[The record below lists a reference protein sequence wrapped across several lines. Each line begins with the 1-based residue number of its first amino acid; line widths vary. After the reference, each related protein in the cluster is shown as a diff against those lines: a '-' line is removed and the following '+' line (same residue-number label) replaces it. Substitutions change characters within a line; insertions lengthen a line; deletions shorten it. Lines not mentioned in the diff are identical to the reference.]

1 MKSLTE
7 EMRRYG
13 EKLSENRPLRVAA
26 GAFAV
31 AGFLDAL
38 RLARHEPGKPSIK
51 KHGEPK
57 GDFKFYLPNSA
68 KPIIDTSLFP
78 GSDLEAEVNYD
89 EPSEVLVEGHTV
101 VLTKI
106 SVANPDADENLEP
119 IRVVMPPGFGA
130 SLLYPPKKG
139 VFSSNEIRKL
149 CINDVNSTR
158 KTCEGVAKSIASL
171 NNRNVVLVVPESQG
185 LGGSSAPTSKQAFFG
200 YFGKYDKM
208 LEIQLDAIKQE
219 FEADGKTKEVLFMG
233 YSRGGRMAAHM
244 AEIWAK
250 KYGPDKVTGFIAADP
265 PGTVVRNWLVSLIKL
280 MAEGPGRGLY
290 DETIEPRSALTEL
303 RVGYEFFGFK
313 GLLSLVESMGLNNPG
328 LPKTIKELGKMGVK
342 GNVAC
347 ISGSTISPEKGHN
360 KMARLCRKYPNLEFI
375 QTDPEDL
382 HNHAA
387 VYSSELDKAFGAIVK
402 RLIGRAV
409 AVKAEPIGTPTVF
422 IRRRP
427 LKHALQ
433 T

>member
-7 EMRRYG
+7 GMRRCG
-13 EKLSENRPLRVAA
+13 EKLSESRPLRVAV
-26 GAFAV
+26 GAVAV
-31 AGFLDAL
+31 AGFLDTL
-38 RLARHEPGKPSIK
+38 RLRNQHGGVRPSIRQD
-51 KHGEPK
+51 GEPK
-57 GDFKFYLPNSA
+57 ENFKFCLADSA
-68 KPIIDTSLFP
+68 EPIIDTSLIP

-89 EPSEVLVEGHTV
+89 EPSEVLVDGHTV
-101 VLTKI
+101 ILTKI
-106 SVANPDADENLEP
+106 SVSNPDADENLEP
-119 IRVVMPPGFGA
+119 IRVVMPLGFSA
-130 SLLYPPKKG
+130 SLYPPEKRA
-139 VFSSNEIRKL
+139 FSSDKIREI
-149 CINDVNSTR
+149 CSGDVDSTR
-158 KTCEGVAKSIASL
+158 KTCEGVATSIASL

-185 LGGSSAPTSKQAFFG
+185 LGGSSTPTSKQAFFG

-208 LEIQLDAIKQE
+208 LEVQLDAVKQE
-219 FEADGKTKEVLFMG
+219 LETDGKAKEVLFMG

-250 KYGPDKVTGFIAADP
+250 KYGPDRVTGFIAADP
-265 PGTVVRNWLVSLIKL
+265 PGTVVRNWLISLIKL

-290 DETIEPRSALTEL
+290 DETVEPRSATAEM
-303 RVGYEFFGFK
+303 RVGYEFFGTR

-328 LPKTIKELGKMGVK
+328 LPRTIKNLGRMGVE
-342 GNVAC
+342 GTVAC
-347 ISGSTISPEKGHN
+347 ISGSTISPQKGHA
-360 KMARLCRKYPNLEFI
+360 KMAKLCEKYPSLEFI

-409 AVKAEPIGTPTVF
+409 AVEAEPIGPPTSF
-422 IRRRP
+422 IGRKPRY
-427 LKHALQ
+427 ALR

>member
-7 EMRRYG
+7 GMRWCG
-13 EKLSENRPLRVAA
+13 EKLPENRPLRAVV
-26 GAFAV
+26 GAVAV

-38 RLARHEPGKPSIK
+38 RLHNQHGGIKPSIK
-51 KHGEPK
+51 QDGEPK
-57 GDFKFYLPNSA
+57 KSFNLYLSNSTE
-68 KPIIDTSLFP
+68 PIIDTSLIP
-78 GSDLEAEVNYD
+78 GSDLKAEVNYD
-89 EPSEVLVEGHTV
+89 EPSEVLVDGHTV

-119 IRVVMPPGFGA
+119 ITVVMPLGFSA
-130 SLLYPPKKG
+130 SLYLPEER
-139 VFSSNEIRKL
+139 FLSSDEIREL
-149 CINDVNSTR
+149 CINDVDSTR
-158 KTCEGVAKSIASL
+158 KTCEGIATSIASL
-171 NNRNVVLVVPESQG
+171 NDRNVVLVVPESQG

-208 LEIQLDAIKQE
+208 LEVQLDAIKQE
-219 FEADGKTKEVLFMG
+219 LETDGKAKEVLFMG
-233 YSRGGRMAAHM
+233 YSRGGRMATHM

-265 PGTVVRNWLVSLIKL
+265 PGTVVRNWLISLIKL

-290 DETIEPRSALTEL
+290 DETIETRGALTEL

-328 LPKTIKELGKMGVK
+328 LPRTIKNLGRMGVE
-342 GNVAC
+342 GAVAC
-347 ISGSTISPEKGHN
+347 ISGSTISPPKGHD
-360 KMARLCRKYPNLEFI
+360 KMAKLCEEYPSLGFM

-387 VYSSELDKAFGAIVK
+387 VYSSELDKALGAIAK

-409 AVKAEPIGTPTVF
+409 AEPIGSLTRFTG
-422 IRRRP
+422 RRP
-427 LKHALQ
+427 LKNALR